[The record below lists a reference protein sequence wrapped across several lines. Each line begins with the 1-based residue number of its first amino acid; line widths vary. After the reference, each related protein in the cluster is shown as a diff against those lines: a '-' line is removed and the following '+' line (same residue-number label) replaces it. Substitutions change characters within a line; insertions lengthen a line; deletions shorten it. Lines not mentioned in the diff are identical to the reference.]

1 MVKEEGR
8 GNRVRPLVSHPR
20 SPKQVVA
27 ELEANRALAL
37 KQRSLRIALN
47 SELERRVMDTNSNKI
62 ITKYG
67 SSPALRLKLA
77 DRRAITGK
85 VSALDEDLF
94 KVKLLNWREE
104 NSEENPELLLDLAL
118 QWNELRGRKNSAPTE
133 G

>member
-1 MVKEEGR
+1 
-8 GNRVRPLVSHPR
+8 
-20 SPKQVVA
+20 
-27 ELEANRALAL
+27 
-37 KQRSLRIALN
+37 
-47 SELERRVMDTNSNKI
+47 MDTNSNKI